1 MVLCHVLWLQRFV
14 MAYDFNTLSW
24 LLTSVLCYDLWLK
37 WFVMTWDFS
46 DLSWPHWA
54 MPPAHSAASAVRCA
68 WPLFEHLFLA
78 MNNGSSWAVCL
89 SLNTWVR
96 FHVNNHASELSA
108 WHSGFFFWDTAIA
121 MTAVQCCLWWL
132 CWNRSSRFQCCMW
145 FYYFCWGFEN
155 TENWLFCA
163 PFSYSWW

>member
-1 MVLCHVLWLQRFV
+1 MFCG
-14 MAYDFNTLSW
+14 
-24 LLTSVLCYDLWLK
+24 
-37 WFVMTWDFS
+37 FS
-46 DLSWPHWA
+46 ALSWPMTSILCLDFWLQCFVTKVICHDLGLQWFVLTSLSYA
-54 MPPAHSAASAVRCA
+54 PCHSGASAVRCA
-68 WPLFEHLFLA
+68 WPSFDHLFPV

-89 SLNTWVR
+89 SLHTCVQ

-121 MTAVQCCLWWL
+121 ITAVQCCLWWL
-132 CWNRSSRFQCCMW
+132 RWNRYSRFQCCMW
-145 FYYFCWGFEN
+145 FYYLCWVFEN